1 MQAQERAMLEYKL
14 KVIKDQEQTEM
25 LLNDYQSRLLNDF
38 VQEDDIDK
46 IIMRA

>member
-1 MQAQERAMLEYKL
+1 MLEYKL